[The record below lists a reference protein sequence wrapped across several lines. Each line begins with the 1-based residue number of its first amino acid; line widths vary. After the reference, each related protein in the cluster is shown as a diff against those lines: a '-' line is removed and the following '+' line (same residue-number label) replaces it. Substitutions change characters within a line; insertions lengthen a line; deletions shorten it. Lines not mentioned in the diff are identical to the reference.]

1 MLKQLDY
8 LLKNNEIFFPEREKK
23 EFLQIILKILQIII
37 TKNVMNTIKSVNI

>member
-8 LLKNNEIFFPEREKK
+8 LLKNNEIFPRKRKKK

-37 TKNVMNTIKSVNI
+37 TKM

>member
-8 LLKNNEIFFPEREKK
+8 LLKNNEIFSLEREKK